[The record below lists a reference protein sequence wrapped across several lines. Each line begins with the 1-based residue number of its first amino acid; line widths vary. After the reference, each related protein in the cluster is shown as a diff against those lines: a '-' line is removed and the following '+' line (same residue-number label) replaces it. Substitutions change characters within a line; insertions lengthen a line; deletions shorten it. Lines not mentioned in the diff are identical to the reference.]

1 MACCKGEK
9 IPYEELF
16 PEELK
21 NLRKQLTGYVGDNL
35 GQGATPY
42 TGEIAAPV
50 NPASNAALNMVM
62 GMMGHGGYS
71 PPAGFTYQGGQ
82 QGSPIG
88 PATNPP
94 PPGVP
99 PPGDL
104 PGTKLP
110 PGWDPYD
117 PYKNTPPPPGV
128 PPPADLPGTKLP
140 PGYDPYDPN
149 YTYLEN
155 PQPWW
160 DVYNGKPPWQV

>member
-21 NLRKQLTGYVGDNL
+21 SLRKQLTGYVGGNL

-42 TGEIAAPV
+42 GGEIAAPV

-82 QGSPIG
+82 QDSP
-88 PATNPP
+88 
-94 PPGVP
+94 V
-99 PPGDL
+99 
-104 PGTKLP
+104 
-110 PGWDPYD
+110 PYD

>member
-1 MACCKGEK
+1 MACCTGEK
-9 IPYEELF
+9 IPWEEINA
-16 PEELK
+16 PELK
-21 NLRKQLTGYVGDNL
+21 TLRNNLVNYVGGNV
-35 GQGATPY
+35 GKGATPY
-42 TGEIAAPV
+42 PGNVAAPV
-50 NPASNAALNMVM
+50 NPASNAALNMVL

-94 PPGVP
+94 PPGVD
-99 PPGDL
+99 PPGDQHS
-104 PGTKLP
+104 TKLP
-110 PGWDPYD
+110 PGW
-117 PYKNTPPPPGV
+117 
-128 PPPADLPGTKLP
+128 
-140 PGYDPYDPN
+140 DPYDPN

>member
-21 NLRKQLTGYVGDNL
+21 SLRKQLTGYVGGNL

-42 TGEIAAPV
+42 GGEIAAPV

-82 QGSPIG
+82 QGSPVG
-88 PATNPP
+88 EYKEPPP

-110 PGWDPYD
+110 PG
-117 PYKNTPPPPGV
+117 
-128 PPPADLPGTKLP
+128 
-140 PGYDPYDPN
+140 YDPYDPN
-149 YTYLEN
+149 YAYLGN

-160 DVYNGKPPWQV
+160 DVYNGKPPRQI